1 MGVFSLSSIVGAIL
15 AGPLTKNLKFNNFY
29 RVFTYSGIILVITN
43 ILLSMTSASIGFIVV
58 LIMEIIIGMMLSAIS
73 IYLISLVQKIT
84 PKANLGKV
92 MATII
97 AVAQCAVPLG
107 QLVMGLVFRNTT
119 TNVFIP
125 LLMISVF
132 VLLISFVCFMMFR
145 ETKES
150 DIYTVKE

>member
-1 MGVFSLSSIVGAIL
+1 
-15 AGPLTKNLKFNNFY
+15 
-29 RVFTYSGIILVITN
+29 
-43 ILLSMTSASIGFIVV
+43 
-58 LIMEIIIGMMLSAIS
+58 
-73 IYLISLVQKIT
+73 
-84 PKANLGKV
+84 

-119 TNVFIP
+119 TNVFLP

-150 DIYTVKE
+150 DLKFQVQVSHLLKFIGYLVFVGYLAAKDSSDSSFNKHSRGVA